1 MENLKETIIKTV
13 SESKA
18 QRSKTRAG
26 LWLLHLATPLYTHD
40 SRNGNLWPARLMY
53 RTSYN
58 HIIFNN

>member
-26 LWLLHLATPLYTHD
+26 LWLLHLATPRYTHD
-40 SRNGNLWPARLMY
+40 NQNGNLGPTRLMC
-53 RTSYN
+53 RTSYK
-58 HIIFNN
+58 HTILNN